1 MATSLGTP
9 EKTALI
15 ALMLVGGEVSTPE
28 LKKRH
33 GVDLRKDA
41 RVKLNNAKLITSRT
55 DSSPHLHEITEVGLT
70 RCEDL
75 LADMERPPRTPAM
88 LGVIFELLGPVMG
101 YFRAHNI
108 RLVDVLQSPTVE
120 PDGDDLTTL
129 IHRAYD
135 ELKKKPQDW
144 VRLARLRPKLDG
156 AERSEVDATLLA
168 MTRTGLVHLAP
179 DSDRKALTADDH
191 EAAIRIGKEDKHLVA
206 IEES

>member
-15 ALMLVGGEVSTPE
+15 ALMLVGEEVSTPD
-28 LKKRH
+28 LKKLH

-41 RVKLNNAKLITSRT
+41 RVKLNDAKLITSRT
-55 DSSPHLHEITEVGLT
+55 DSSPHLHEITEAGRT

-108 RLVDVLQSPTVE
+108 RLVDVLRTTVE
-120 PDGDDLTTL
+120 PGGDDLTTL
-129 IHRAYD
+129 IHKAYD
-135 ELKKKPQDW
+135 ELKRKPQDW

-156 AERSEVDATLLA
+156 AERSEVDAALLA

-191 EAAIRIGKEDKHLVA
+191 AAAIRIGKEDKHLVA